1 MLSHALSRP
10 HAGCLPLIKH
20 SSLLHPHS
28 SRSSPVNWTGQR
40 QVGHATRG
48 WQLGRWNALAW
59 IVCQTKFLGKP
70 SQSAMPR
77 RSCWKNPRAL
87 PFFTSLRVSL
97 VDSAQLPDDHVLRL
111 SVMLQSCKI
120 LLPSM
125 LSEVS
130 PTFWMTENRFFTSFS
145 STGTWTRCMIS
156 QRCTSSRGRLNQHFR
171 RKTHY
176 MQMCRS

>member
-1 MLSHALSRP
+1 MASPLKLLGPDPEAGWESNKPAPGWEEDPGSHARVTSLLSADRGARLLSHALSRP
-10 HAGCLPLIKH
+10 HSGCLPLIKH
-20 SSLLHPHS
+20 YSLLHPHS
-28 SRSSPVNWTGQR
+28 TRSSPVNWTGQR
-40 QVGHATRG
+40 QVGHAVRG

-70 SQSAMPR
+70 RQSAMPR

-87 PFFTSLRVSL
+87 PFFISLRVSL
-97 VDSAQLPDDHVLRL
+97 VDSAHLPDDHVLRL

-130 PTFWMTENRFFTSFS
+130 PTF
-145 STGTWTRCMIS
+145 
-156 QRCTSSRGRLNQHFR
+156 
-171 RKTHY
+171 
-176 MQMCRS
+176 